1 MTLDPIDLTLIDAI
15 QQNASRRLEDL
26 GRMVNLA
33 PSSVHERLR
42 KLERDGVIRRWTVDL
57 DAQALGL
64 DVCAFVGVKSGKS
77 KVPVEEMSK
86 IPEIEEIH
94 SVAGDLCFL
103 LKVRVTDTNA
113 LLALIG
119 RLREIPGIEATHSTI
134 VLKTQLDRPF
144 ALPHVPAPRQN
155 GVPQA
160 AKNGKR

>member
-1 MTLDPIDLTLIDAI
+1 MSLDPIDLILIDAI

-57 DAQALGL
+57 DAQAVGL
-64 DVCAFVGVKSGKS
+64 DVCAFVGIRGGKT
-77 KVPVEEMSK
+77 KVSVEDIAK
-86 IPEIEEIH
+86 IPEVEEIH

-103 LKVRVTDTNA
+103 LKVRVPDTTA

-119 RLREIPGIEATHSTI
+119 QLREIPGIEATHSTI

-144 ALPHVPAPRQN
+144 ALPHVPAPKPN
-155 GVPQA
+155 GNGHL
-160 AKNGKR
+160 AKSGRR